1 MVRKKLQLLALRSTG
16 SAIVMAM
23 MTLLILSCTAVGI
36 NQYLQRQVIINND
49 LSNQFIAE
57 AMVKMA
63 SDGNAKFNLGK
74 VSRVSNDE
82 WSVELHSGKHVRVKG

>member
-1 MVRKKLQLLALRSTG
+1 MRLLALRNKG

-57 AMVKMA
+57 AMVKMS

-74 VSRVSNDE
+74 VHRVSNDE
-82 WSVELHSGKHVRVKG
+82 WSVELNSGKHVKVKE

>member
-1 MVRKKLQLLALRSTG
+1 
-16 SAIVMAM
+16 
-23 MTLLILSCTAVGI
+23 
-36 NQYLQRQVIINND
+36 
-49 LSNQFIAE
+49 
-57 AMVKMA
+57 MVKMA

>member
-1 MVRKKLQLLALRSTG
+1 MVRKKMQLLALRSTG

-49 LSNQFIAE
+49 LTNQFIAE

-63 SDGNAKFNLGK
+63 PDGNAKFNLGK